1 VDPEKIRTGMELRLS
16 ITLEQGPTFQCRARL
31 CHSEGQSLGIAFLPG
46 LSESA
51 QEGLNQWLEPRIQEA
66 RRRWENRAE
75 LRARAELASRPKEQ
89 PAGIM
94 LLTQNESLAEQITA
108 TLAQTLPVRTLT
120 LAMGVLME
128 AQAQPPL
135 LVILDPGRADVEDR
149 RRCKAILEKVGM
161 KAPLVVLGDGQ
172 NTVGGRQLATDLKA
186 AYLDW
191 NPQQEIFFQRFI
203 RGLIRQFWNTE
214 IGEF

>member
-1 VDPEKIRTGMELRLS
+1 
-16 ITLEQGPTFQCRARL
+16 
-31 CHSEGQSLGIAFLPG
+31 
-46 LSESA
+46 
-51 QEGLNQWLEPRIQEA
+51 
-66 RRRWENRAE
+66 
-75 LRARAELASRPKEQ
+75 
-89 PAGIM
+89 
-94 LLTQNESLAEQITA
+94 
-108 TLAQTLPVRTLT
+108 
-120 LAMGVLME
+120 
-128 AQAQPPL
+128 